1 MNYKSFADLSTD
13 ITNNLFK
20 LNDGNYDLIVGIPR
34 SGMIPAYM
42 IGLYLNVHV
51 TSLDSLINNHKL
63 TSGVS
68 RNTKTPLVFATDA
81 QRILLVDDS
90 IVTGKAMQLAL
101 AKITDDIKQK
111 ITTCAVYSDKK
122 NKPDID
128 IYLEYV
134 KRPRVFE
141 WNIFHS
147 RLMKTSCLEIDGVL
161 CIDTMAEE
169 NEDCENYVNLIL
181 NAKPLHLPSAK
192 VKALV
197 TNRLEK
203 YRPQTE
209 QWLQD
214 HKVQYEELIML
225 DLPNKEERQRLDAHT
240 SHKADYYIKSGLD
253 FFVESEPTQALAIMT
268 AAGKPVF
275 CTGNNQMYAPGL
287 SKTLMKP
294 PKSLLKQWEHS
305 IAVKLPSSLK
315 KAIKPVYR
323 ALIFRH

>member
-13 ITNNLFK
+13 INNNLFK
-20 LNDGNYDLIVGIPR
+20 LNDGGYDLIVGIPR

-51 TSLDSLINNHKL
+51 TSLDALINNDKL

-68 RNTKTPLVFATDA
+68 RDTRVPLVFAMDA
-81 QRILLVDDS
+81 QKILLVDDS

-101 AKITDDIKQK
+101 ERVPDAIKEN
-111 ITTCAVYSDKK
+111 ITTCAIYSDKK

-141 WNIFHS
+141 WNVFHR
-147 RLMKTSCLEIDGVL
+147 RLMKTSCLDIDGVL
-161 CIDTMAEE
+161 CVDPTEDENDDGEKYIDF
-169 NEDCENYVNLIL
+169 LL
-181 NAKPLHLPSAK
+181 NAKPLHIPSTK

-197 TNRLEK
+197 TSRLEK

-209 QWLQD
+209 QWLRA
-214 HKVQYEELIML
+214 HNVQYDELVML
-225 DLPNKEERQRLDAHT
+225 DLPSQKERQRLGVHA

-253 FFVESEPTQALAIMT
+253 FFVESAPTQALAIMT
-268 AAGKPVF
+268 ASGKPVF
-275 CTGNNQMYAPGL
+275 CTGDNKMYAPGL
-287 SKTLMKP
+287 SQVLTKS
-294 PKSLLKQWEHS
+294 PKSLLTQWEHS
-305 IAVKLPSSLK
+305 IAIRLPDSLK
-315 KAIKPVYR
+315 KAIKPVYS
-323 ALIFRH
+323 ALVMRS

>member
-13 ITNNLFK
+13 INHNLFK
-20 LNDGNYDLIVGIPR
+20 LNDGDYDLIVGIPR

-51 TSLDSLINNHKL
+51 TSLDSLINNDKL
-63 TSGVS
+63 TSGIS
-68 RNTKTPLVFATDA
+68 RDTKTPLVLARDA

-101 AKITDDIKQK
+101 KRIPEAIKEK

-128 IYLEYV
+128 IYLEHV

-141 WNIFHS
+141 WNIFHR
-147 RLMKTSCLEIDGVL
+147 RLMKTSCLDVDGVL
-161 CIDTMAEE
+161 CVDPTEEE
-169 NEDCENYVNLIL
+169 NDDGEKYIDFIL
-181 NAKPLHLPSAK
+181 NAKPLHIPSTK

-197 TNRLEK
+197 TSRLEK

-209 QWLQD
+209 QWLQA
-214 HKVQYEELIML
+214 HKVQYDELIML
-225 DLPNKEERQRLDAHT
+225 SLPSKKERQRLGVHA

-253 FFVESEPTQALAIMT
+253 FFVESEPTQALSIMT
-268 AAGKPVF
+268 ASGKPVF
-275 CTGNNQMYAPGL
+275 CTGNNQMYTPNL
-287 SKTLMKP
+287 SRALIKS

-305 IAVKLPSSLK
+305 IAIRLPVSLK
-315 KAIKPVYR
+315 RIIKPVYSSLLTR
-323 ALIFRH
+323 N